1 MRMLVAA
8 LIDWP
13 ARVAAHFRWLGPLI
27 ARLVVGYVFLLSGWG
42 KLQNLP
48 LVTKNFI
55 DWGIPLPHV
64 LTPFVSGLEFV
75 GGVLLLVGL
84 LTRFAGGA
92 LAVVMVVAV
101 KSALWDQV
109 DSLETLLGFEET
121 AYFAIFA
128 WLAIA
133 GPGALSVDA
142 LLQRLTSSRNDKAAA
157 RAASA

>member
-1 MRMLVAA
+1 MRTIVAV

-13 ARVAAHFRWLGPLI
+13 ARVAAYFLWLGPLI
-27 ARLVVGYVFLLSGWG
+27 ARIVVGYVFLLSGWG

-48 LVTKNFI
+48 LVTNNFI
-55 DWGIPLPHV
+55 DWGIPLPHL

-75 GGVLLLVGL
+75 GGWLLLFGL
-84 LTRFAGGA
+84 FTRFAGGA
-92 LAVVMVVAV
+92 LAVVMIVAV

-121 AYFAIFA
+121 AYFAIFT
-128 WLAIA
+128 WLAVA

-142 LLQRLTSSRNDKAAA
+142 LLQRLTSSRSDNAAA
-157 RAASA
+157 RAESA